1 MDNKNIDLKIIDNIK
16 KYIYNNDTIKNKF
29 MHFNQKYL
37 IDDLLKPILI
47 ILKQGISYRDIQ
59 IYTPINWNTI
69 YKFYIKLI
77 KYQIIENTFKLCV
90 NRYLT
95 EIEKPSKVLFT
106 DSSLVINKLGI
117 DQIGYNPQLKKHKT
131 TKFSVITD
139 NFGVPI
145 SIDSFN
151 GSCHD
156 ALIISK
162 QLNNIHKDFPKLFTN
177 DKILIGD
184 AAYDS
189 NNLKNLAVN
198 LNLGFVLAPT
208 NIRNTKNITKIENNK
223 YNPIDKM
230 LLKSRI
236 CVEHIINNYKKF
248 KKISI
253 RYDKYN
259 INYKSYLFFRA
270 LARHGSERAEGIY
283 IYFTQKN

>member
-1 MDNKNIDLKIIDNIK
+1 M
-16 KYIYNNDTIKNKF
+16 
-29 MHFNQKYL
+29 
-37 IDDLLKPILI
+37 I

-77 KYQIIENTFKLCV
+77 KSCV
-90 NRYLT
+90 NRDLT

-151 GSCHD
+151 GSCHN

-162 QLNNIHKDFPKLFTN
+162 QLNNIHKDFPKL
-177 DKILIGD
+177 L
-184 AAYDS
+184 
-189 NNLKNLAVN
+189 
-198 LNLGFVLAPT
+198 
-208 NIRNTKNITKIENNK
+208 
-223 YNPIDKM
+223 
-230 LLKSRI
+230 
-236 CVEHIINNYKKF
+236 
-248 KKISI
+248 
-253 RYDKYN
+253 
-259 INYKSYLFFRA
+259 
-270 LARHGSERAEGIY
+270 
-283 IYFTQKN
+283 

>member
-29 MHFNQKYL
+29 THFNQKYS

-145 SIDSFN
+145 SIDTFN

-259 INYKSYLFFRA
+259 INYKSYLF
-270 LARHGSERAEGIY
+270 LASIF
-283 IYFTQKN
+283 ILLKKTNLKL

>member
-29 MHFNQKYL
+29 THFNQKYS

-259 INYKSYLFFRA
+259 INYKSYLF
-270 LARHGSERAEGIY
+270 LASIF
-283 IYFTQKN
+283 ILLKKTNLKL

>member
-1 MDNKNIDLKIIDNIK
+1 M
-16 KYIYNNDTIKNKF
+16 
-29 MHFNQKYL
+29 
-37 IDDLLKPILI
+37 I

-145 SIDSFN
+145 SMDTFN

-162 QLNNIHKDFPKLFTN
+162 
-177 DKILIGD
+177 
-184 AAYDS
+184 
-189 NNLKNLAVN
+189 
-198 LNLGFVLAPT
+198 
-208 NIRNTKNITKIENNK
+208 
-223 YNPIDKM
+223 
-230 LLKSRI
+230 
-236 CVEHIINNYKKF
+236 
-248 KKISI
+248 
-253 RYDKYN
+253 
-259 INYKSYLFFRA
+259 
-270 LARHGSERAEGIY
+270 
-283 IYFTQKN
+283 

>member
-29 MHFNQKYL
+29 THFNQKYS

-223 YNPIDKM
+223 YNLIDKM

-236 CVEHIINNYKKF
+236 CVEHVINNYKKF

-259 INYKSYLFFRA
+259 INYRSYLF
-270 LARHGSERAEGIY
+270 LASIF
-283 IYFTQKN
+283 ILLKKTNLKF